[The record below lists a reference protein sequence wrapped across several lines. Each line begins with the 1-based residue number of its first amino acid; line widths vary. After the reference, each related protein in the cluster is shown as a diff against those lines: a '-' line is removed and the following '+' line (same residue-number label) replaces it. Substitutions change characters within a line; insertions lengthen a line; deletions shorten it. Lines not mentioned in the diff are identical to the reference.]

1 VPGILPEI
9 PPGFDA
15 PSFTGDA
22 FTQQCEGTLTPFL
35 RKLRLPARY
44 IGGERNSLHKD
55 WDSTRF
61 RMALGFPDLYELGMS
76 YLGTQLLYATLNA
89 PEKWTPMGT
98 SAAGGSNL
106 CERFF
111 MPDEDA
117 CAVMLQQ
124 GIALF
129 TLESKRPLRD
139 FDAVGISFTHE
150 RSFLNLPLLLRLA
163 RISTYSRDRGDDLP
177 IIIGGGACM
186 LNPEPIADMLDAVAI
201 GEGEEMIL
209 DIAHCLAECRNAP
222 RARRISELS
231 HIPGIYIPSYYEARY
246 EGGCFH
252 SLVPRSELPSG
263 VYAPM
268 QIQRRILQDFAEW
281 PPPTDLI
288 APWIDT
294 PGNWAN
300 IEVMRGCPQRCRFC
314 HAGHVYLPARARDA
328 DIVVSSALKL
338 AVSSGADQL
347 SLQALSVL
355 DHPQIISILERLR
368 PELDKR
374 MISLSVP
381 SLRMDSISR
390 QIAELMR
397 RPKESSLTFAPE
409 AGSSQIRDAINKRL
423 SETDL
428 HDTIEYASKAGWHKF
443 KLYFMCGF
451 PGEKDEDVEA
461 IVNLTRELKR
471 IAREHAPHPP
481 QINVSVNV
489 LIPKPHTPMQWAP
502 LAGEEE
508 LRSKQALLR
517 SEFAK
522 MGKSISLSYTDYGE
536 ALLETLL
543 SRGDR
548 RLASVIAT
556 ARESGLCDAEG
567 RLSSKEA
574 LTAVCEGVGVNVPDE
589 VHCVRSHAEPLPWA
603 QICTGVDTDYLWR
616 EWEMYQRAE
625 TSPPCVEACVACG
638 MGCV

>member
-1 VPGILPEI
+1 VHGTLPEI

-22 FTQQCEGTLTPFL
+22 FAQQCEGALTPFL

-44 IGGERNSLHKD
+44 IGGERNALRKD
-55 WDSTRF
+55 WDSARF
-61 RMALGFPDLYELGMS
+61 RMALGFPDLYDLGMS
-76 YLGTQLLYATLNA
+76 YLGMQLLYATLNA
-89 PEKWTPMGT
+89 PEKWAPMGT
-98 SAAGGSNL
+98 STAGGPYL

-117 CAVMLQQ
+117 RAVMLQQ
-124 GIALF
+124 GIELF
-129 TLESKRPLRD
+129 TLESKRPLKD

-150 RSFLNLPLLLRLA
+150 RSFLNLPSLLRLA
-163 RISTYSRDRGDDLP
+163 NIPVCSRDRSDELP

-186 LNPEPIADMLDAVAI
+186 LNPEPIADMLDAVAV
-201 GEGEEMIL
+201 GEGEEMLL
-209 DIAHCLAECRNAP
+209 DIAHCLAENRNAP
-222 RARRISELS
+222 RSNRLAELS
-231 HIPGIYIPSYYEARY
+231 HIPGVYIPSYYEARY
-246 EGGCFH
+246 EGGRFH
-252 SLVPRSELPSG
+252 SLVLRSDLPSG

-268 QIQRRILQDFAEW
+268 QVRKRILSDFVDW
-281 PPPTDLI
+281 PPPTELVV
-288 APWIDT
+288 PWIDT

-300 IEVMRGCPQRCRFC
+300 VEVMRGCPQRCRFC
-314 HAGHVYLPARARDA
+314 HAGHVYLPARTRDA
-328 DIVVSSALKL
+328 DVIVSSALKL
-338 AVSSGADQL
+338 AVSSGAGQL

-409 AGSSQIRDAINKRL
+409 AGSPTIRDAINKRL

-428 HDTIEYASKAGWHKF
+428 HDTIEYASNAGWHKF

-451 PGEKDEDVEA
+451 PGEKDEDIEA

-471 IAREHAPHPP
+471 IARQHAPHPP

-489 LIPKPHTPMQWAP
+489 FIPKPHTPMQWAP
-502 LAGEEE
+502 LAGEEY

-522 MGKSISLSYTDYGE
+522 MGKSISLSYTDYDE

-543 SRGDR
+543 TRGDR

-556 ARESGLCDAEG
+556 ARESGLCDAESK
-567 RLSSKEA
+567 LSSKEA
-574 LTAVCEGVGVNVPDE
+574 LAAACEGVGINLLDE
-589 VHCVRSHAEPLPWA
+589 VHRVRSDTELLPWA
-603 QICTGVDTDYLWR
+603 HICTGVDTDYLWR

-625 TSPPCVEACVACG
+625 TSPPCSEACVACG
-638 MGCV
+638 MGCI